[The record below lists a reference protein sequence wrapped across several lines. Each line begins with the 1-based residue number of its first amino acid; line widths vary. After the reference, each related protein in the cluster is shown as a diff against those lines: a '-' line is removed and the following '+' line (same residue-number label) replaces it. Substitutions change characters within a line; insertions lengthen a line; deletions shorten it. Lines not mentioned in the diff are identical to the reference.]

1 MNRNVVNCPKERY
14 YFGPSK
20 YLTRRISLKSN
31 VNRKLDFSIEG
42 GQTLAEPIRISSVV
56 WNSDAYAKGLRPNDQ
71 ILSVNGISF
80 ENLSLS
86 QANQV
91 RFLGSRD
98 LVSIVFFCLL
108 YKDSSFIR

>member
-1 MNRNVVNCPKERY
+1 MNRNVVNCPKDKY

-20 YLTRRISLKSN
+20 YLTKRISLKSN

-42 GQTLAEPIRISSVV
+42 GQTLSNRIRISSVI

-91 RFLGSRD
+91 HFLCCRHF
-98 LVSIVFFCLL
+98 VSIVLFLFCS
-108 YKDSSFIR
+108 DSSFIR